1 MAGVTIE
8 ELGLRFVQICMENY
22 WSGCMLPVFFL
33 AGILWDIFYRRR
45 KESRV
50 FLYYLVFL
58 ALTVYNPVLVKYVIP
73 KVHFESEYYRF
84 IWILPVIPGAAYYA
98 VRIVEAVRF
107 RWLKAVTA
115 LILAAVIVTT
125 GTPVPGIAKDYVMAE
140 NIYKVP
146 NELRSVCDVIH
157 QDCDKEQPKVVF
169 DNELNLV
176 ARQYD
181 PSLILVLDRNFILY
195 RAGSTVVGNYENSK
209 AYQIQKVIMDVIS
222 YQMDVGIDKFR
233 QVLKKNGNR
242 LSRSSGRSYKSMTIS
257 VRQDVPLLHR
267 QKNMWY
273 TGLKGECVRPSGP
286 GKMTKVRKMIR
297 RTE

>member
-1 MAGVTIE
+1 M
-8 ELGLRFVQICMENY
+8 
-22 WSGCMLPVFFL
+22 
-33 AGILWDIFYRRR
+33 
-45 KESRV
+45 

-169 DNELNLV
+169 
-176 ARQYD
+176 
-181 PSLILVLDRNFILY
+181 
-195 RAGSTVVGNYENSK
+195 
-209 AYQIQKVIMDVIS
+209 
-222 YQMDVGIDKFR
+222 
-233 QVLKKNGNR
+233 
-242 LSRSSGRSYKSMTIS
+242 
-257 VRQDVPLLHR
+257 
-267 QKNMWY
+267 
-273 TGLKGECVRPSGP
+273 
-286 GKMTKVRKMIR
+286 
-297 RTE
+297 

>member
-181 PSLILVLDRNFILY
+181 PSLIL
-195 RAGSTVVGNYENSK
+195 GSGS
-209 AYQIQKVIMDVIS
+209 
-222 YQMDVGIDKFR
+222 
-233 QVLKKNGNR
+233 
-242 LSRSSGRSYKSMTIS
+242 
-257 VRQDVPLLHR
+257 
-267 QKNMWY
+267 
-273 TGLKGECVRPSGP
+273 
-286 GKMTKVRKMIR
+286 
-297 RTE
+297 

>member
-1 MAGVTIE
+1 M
-8 ELGLRFVQICMENY
+8 
-22 WSGCMLPVFFL
+22 
-33 AGILWDIFYRRR
+33 
-45 KESRV
+45 
-50 FLYYLVFL
+50 
-58 ALTVYNPVLVKYVIP
+58 
-73 KVHFESEYYRF
+73 
-84 IWILPVIPGAAYYA
+84 IPGTAYYA

-195 RAGSTVVGNYENSK
+195 RAGSTVVGNYET
-209 AYQIQKVIMDVIS
+209 A
-222 YQMDVGIDKFR
+222 R
-233 QVLKKNGNR
+233 PTR
-242 LSRSSGRSYKSMTIS
+242 SRK
-257 VRQDVPLLHR
+257 
-267 QKNMWY
+267 
-273 TGLKGECVRPSGP
+273 
-286 GKMTKVRKMIR
+286 
-297 RTE
+297 

>member
-22 WSGCMLPVFFL
+22 WSGCLLPVFFL
-33 AGILWDIFYRRR
+33 AGVLWDIFYRRR

-73 KVHFESEYYRF
+73 KVHFENEYYRF
-84 IWILPVIPGAAYYA
+84 IWILPVIPGAAYYV

-181 PSLILVLDRNFILY
+181 PSLILVLDRNFTLY

-233 QVLKKNGNR
+233 QVLK
-242 LSRSSGRSYKSMTIS
+242 
-257 VRQDVPLLHR
+257 
-267 QKNMWY
+267 
-273 TGLKGECVRPSGP
+273 
-286 GKMTKVRKMIR
+286 
-297 RTE
+297 RTETDYLVLPVDLTNHDYIRQAGCTPVAQTEKYVVYRFEG